1 MESQKLTR
9 RGLMAAVAAAM
20 ALGAAAPESDK
31 PRGVRFGVRTPFP
44 KELSLRERALLVHR
58 MGYDGIDWGRS
69 G

>member
-9 RGLMAAVAAAM
+9 RGLLAAAT
-20 ALGAAAPESDK
+20 AIAAGAAAPESDK

-58 MGYDGIDWGRS
+58 LGYDGIELGRS